1 MHAIGSLP
9 HLGGSELSGLLQ
21 HSETIPDLEKAFE
34 RVSEYSQHARQN
46 LPVPDGELLT
56 MPADGPEGLGVKLL
70 TLNPGNPGRGM
81 PLIHGVYIM
90 FAPGTLAAE
99 ATLDGGALTA
109 VRTAAVSAVATRH
122 LARPDAR
129 RLVVFGAGVQAAAHI
144 AAMCAVRPI
153 EHVAIVG
160 TGSKRTHEL
169 RESVLSNGLACE
181 LGRPADVASADII
194 CTCTTSATPL
204 FAGEWPAPG
213 THINAI
219 GAYRPDTRELD
230 GPLIAS
236 AQVVVET
243 RAAALAEA
251 GDVIQA
257 ISEGMCD
264 AADLVELQDLV
275 CGKVQRHDQA
285 AVTIFK
291 SVGIPFEDLV
301 VARTAIR
308 RLAADSAGAQ
318 AGIDSAHA

>member
-1 MHAIGSLP
+1 MHTVGSLP
-9 HLGGSELSGLLQ
+9 HLGGGDLSAFFEYARAV
-21 HSETIPDLEKAFE
+21 SALEKAFE
-34 RVSEYSQHARQN
+34 HADEYVQYSRQN
-46 LPVPDGELLT
+46 LPVPGGELLM
-56 MPADGPEGLGVKLL
+56 MPANGPEGLGVKLL
-70 TLNPGNPGRGM
+70 TLNPGNRGLGI
-81 PLIHGVYIM
+81 PLIHGVYVM
-90 FAPGTLAAE
+90 FAPETLAAE

-129 RLVVFGAGVQAAAHI
+129 RLVVFGAGVQAEAHI

-153 EHVAIVG
+153 EHVVIVG
-160 TGSKRTHEL
+160 TGSRRTHEL
-169 RESVLSNGLACE
+169 RESVLARGLACE

-204 FAGEWPAPG
+204 FAGERPAPG
-213 THINAI
+213 AHINAI
-219 GAYRPDTRELD
+219 GAYRPDMRELD

-236 AQVVVET
+236 SQVVVET

-264 AADLVELQDLV
+264 AGGLAELQDLV
-275 CGKVQRHDQA
+275 CGRVRRRDETT
-285 AVTIFK
+285 VTIFK

-301 VARTAIR
+301 VARAAIEF
-308 RLAADSAGAQ
+308 LAADPAAAEAGDPAN
-318 AGIDSAHA
+318 A